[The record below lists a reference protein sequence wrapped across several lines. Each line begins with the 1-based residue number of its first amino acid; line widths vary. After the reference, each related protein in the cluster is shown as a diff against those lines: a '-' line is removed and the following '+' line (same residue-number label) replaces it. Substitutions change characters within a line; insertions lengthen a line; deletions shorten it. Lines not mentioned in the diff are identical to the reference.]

1 MSPAEAARTLDA
13 AKALGHGRSHLRLVG
28 SVDNPDAD
36 GPGARLQ
43 AARRDQE
50 LSIHQVAA
58 ALKLKPEQ
66 VAAIESMQF
75 QKLPGLGYA
84 LGYVRAYGELL
95 GLVDCDGLVSEFR
108 DAWEPVQRRRESEIV
123 RTPNRFVAPIGAVLA
138 LGLLAWLVVWAS
150 LHAVRPQKADV
161 VAPPDETIKA
171 WATITPEGPAQATAD
186 VQPLSTLT
194 ALQDVRVT
202 LRGEDGALV
211 TDRIL
216 RKGESISTDGLGRW
230 FVSASFGGALE
241 ASGYGQTMVV
251 GEPGLKVVNWR
262 APDFEQMALAKAKA
276 EAEAAA
282 AAAAAAAEAQPA
294 VEGVVVGPNT
304 APTAPALSAPTSGMS
319 APVAAKAA
327 PVAKPVPKPASSG
340 PAKPSAN
347 SGQTP
352 APAAP

>member
-13 AKALGHGRSHLRLVG
+13 AKALHSGRAHLRLVG

-108 DAWEPVQRRRESEIV
+108 DAWEPVQRRRESEIA
-123 RTPNRFVAPIGAVLA
+123 TKPSKFVAPAGAVMALA
-138 LGLLAWLVVWAS
+138 LLGWLIVWAS
-150 LHAVRPQKADV
+150 LHAIKPQPVDM

-171 WATITPEGPAQATAD
+171 WAEAQPKGPAQATAD
-186 VQPLSTLT
+186 VQPLSTLR

-216 RKGESISTDGLGRW
+216 RKDESISTDGLGRW
-230 FVSASFGGALE
+230 FVSSPFGGVLE
-241 ASGYGQTMVV
+241 ASGYGQTALV
-251 GEPGLKVVNWR
+251 GEAGKKVVNWR
-262 APDFEQMALAKAKA
+262 VPDFEAIATAKSKA
-276 EAEAAA
+276 EAAEAL
-282 AAAAAAAEAQPA
+282 AAAEAAKLTAQQAKDQPA
-294 VEGVVVGPNT
+294 ATPTT
-304 APTAPALSAPTSGMS
+304 APNGASPSNPTPTPAATATAVPLTATSAPAKVAG
-319 APVAAKAA
+319 PVT
-327 PVAKPVPKPASSG
+327 
-340 PAKPSAN
+340 
-347 SGQTP
+347 Q
-352 APAAP
+352 

>member
-13 AKALGHGRSHLRLVG
+13 AKALHSGRAHLRLVG
-28 SVDNPDAD
+28 SIDNPDAD

-58 ALKLKPEQ
+58 ALRLKAEQ

-108 DAWEPVQRRRESEIV
+108 DAWEPVQRRRESEIA
-123 RTPNRFVAPIGAVLA
+123 TKPSKFVAPAGAVVALA
-138 LGLLAWLVVWAS
+138 LLAWLIVWAS
-150 LHAVRPQKADV
+150 LHAVKPQPVDV
-161 VAPPDETIKA
+161 VAPPDEKIKA
-171 WATITPEGPAQATAD
+171 WAEAQQNGPAQATAD
-186 VQPLSTLT
+186 VQPLSTLK
-194 ALQDVRVT
+194 ALHDVRVT

-216 RKGESISTDGLGRW
+216 RKDESISTDGLGRW
-230 FVSASFGGALE
+230 FVSSPFGGVLE
-241 ASGYGQTMVV
+241 ASGYGQTALV
-251 GEPGLKVVNWR
+251 GEAGKKVVNWR
-262 APDFEQMALAKAKA
+262 VPDFEAIAIAKSKA

-282 AAAAAAAEAQPA
+282 ALAAAEAAKLAAQQAKDQPA
-294 VEGVVVGPNT
+294 VTQTTAPYGVNPGNTTIRPADPANASPVTATPASAKVVGPVT
-304 APTAPALSAPTSGMS
+304 
-319 APVAAKAA
+319 
-327 PVAKPVPKPASSG
+327 
-340 PAKPSAN
+340 
-347 SGQTP
+347 Q
-352 APAAP
+352 

>member
-13 AKALGHGRSHLRLVG
+13 AKALHSGRPHLRLVG

-108 DAWEPVQRRRESEIV
+108 DAWEPVQRRRESEIA
-123 RTPNRFVAPIGAVLA
+123 TKPSKFVAPAGAVVALA
-138 LGLLAWLVVWAS
+138 LFGWLIVWAS
-150 LHAVRPQKADV
+150 LHAIKPRPVDV
-161 VAPPDETIKA
+161 VAPPDEKIKA
-171 WATITPEGPAQATAD
+171 WAEAQTKGPAQATAD
-186 VQPLSTLT
+186 VQPLSTLK
-194 ALQDVRVT
+194 ALRDVRVT

-216 RKGESISTDGLGRW
+216 RKDESISTDGLGRW
-230 FVSASFGGALE
+230 FVSSPFGGVLE
-241 ASGYGQTMVV
+241 ASGYGQTALV
-251 GEPGLKVVNWR
+251 GEAGTKVVNWR
-262 APDFEQMALAKAKA
+262 VPDFEAIAIAKSKA

-282 AAAAAAAEAQPA
+282 ALAAAESAKLAAQQANDQPA
-294 VEGVVVGPNT
+294 ATKTTAPNAESLGNTKTGPAAPVPASPVTATSAPAKVVGPVT
-304 APTAPALSAPTSGMS
+304 
-319 APVAAKAA
+319 
-327 PVAKPVPKPASSG
+327 
-340 PAKPSAN
+340 
-347 SGQTP
+347 Q
-352 APAAP
+352 

>member
-13 AKALGHGRSHLRLVG
+13 AKALHAGRAHLRLVG

-108 DAWEPVQRRRESEIV
+108 DAWEPVQRRRESEIA
-123 RTPNRFVAPIGAVLA
+123 TQPSKFVAPAGAVVALA
-138 LGLLAWLVVWAS
+138 LLGWLIVWAS
-150 LHAVRPQKADV
+150 LHALKPPPVDV
-161 VAPPDETIKA
+161 VAPPDEKIKA
-171 WATITPEGPAQATAD
+171 WAEAQPKGPVQATAD
-186 VQPLSTLT
+186 VQPLSTLK

-216 RKGESISTDGLGRW
+216 RKDESISTDGLGRW
-230 FVSASFGGALE
+230 FVSAPFGGVLE
-241 ASGYGQTMVV
+241 ASGYGQTVII
-251 GEPGLKVVNWR
+251 GEAGIKVVNWR
-262 APDFEQMALAKAKA
+262 VPDFEAIAIAKAKA

-282 AAAAAAAEAQPA
+282 AVAAAEAAKLAAAQAKAQPA
-294 VEGVVVGPNT
+294 ATQSVVPATPDTVSKAPASVAPANAMPVTVT
-304 APTAPALSAPTSGMS
+304 APVTQATAPAPR
-319 APVAAKAA
+319 
-327 PVAKPVPKPASSG
+327 
-340 PAKPSAN
+340 
-347 SGQTP
+347 
-352 APAAP
+352 

>member
-13 AKALGHGRSHLRLVG
+13 AKALHSGRAHLRLVG
-28 SVDNPDAD
+28 SIDNPDAD

-58 ALKLKPEQ
+58 ALRLKAEQ

-108 DAWEPVQRRRESEIV
+108 DAWEPVQRRRESEIA
-123 RTPNRFVAPIGAVLA
+123 TKPSKFVAPAGAVVALA
-138 LGLLAWLVVWAS
+138 LLAWLIVWAS
-150 LHAVRPQKADV
+150 LHAVKPQPVDV
-161 VAPPDETIKA
+161 VAPPDEKIKA
-171 WATITPEGPAQATAD
+171 WAEAQQNGPAQATAD
-186 VQPLSTLT
+186 VQPLSTLK

-216 RKGESISTDGLGRW
+216 RKDESISTDGLGRW
-230 FVSASFGGALE
+230 FVSSPFGGVLE
-241 ASGYGQTMVV
+241 ASGYGQTALV
-251 GEPGLKVVNWR
+251 GEAGKKVINWR
-262 APDFEQMALAKAKA
+262 VPDFEAIAIAKSKA

-282 AAAAAAAEAQPA
+282 ALAAAEAAKLAAQQAKDQPA
-294 VEGVVVGPNT
+294 VTQTTAPNGVNPGNTTIRPADPANTGPVTATPASAKVVGPVT
-304 APTAPALSAPTSGMS
+304 
-319 APVAAKAA
+319 
-327 PVAKPVPKPASSG
+327 
-340 PAKPSAN
+340 
-347 SGQTP
+347 Q
-352 APAAP
+352 

>member
-13 AKALGHGRSHLRLVG
+13 AKALHSGRAHLRLVG
-28 SVDNPDAD
+28 SIDNPDAD

-58 ALKLKPEQ
+58 ALRLKAEQ

-108 DAWEPVQRRRESEIV
+108 DAWEPVQRRRESEIA
-123 RTPNRFVAPIGAVLA
+123 TKPSKFVAPAGAVVALA
-138 LGLLAWLVVWAS
+138 LLAWLIVWAS
-150 LHAVRPQKADV
+150 LHAVKPQPVDV
-161 VAPPDETIKA
+161 VAPPDEKIKA
-171 WATITPEGPAQATAD
+171 WAEAQQNGPVQATAD
-186 VQPLSTLT
+186 VQPLSTLK

-216 RKGESISTDGLGRW
+216 RKDESISTDGLGRW
-230 FVSASFGGALE
+230 FVSSPFGGVLE
-241 ASGYGQTMVV
+241 ASGYGQTALV
-251 GEPGLKVVNWR
+251 GEAGKKVVNWR
-262 APDFEQMALAKAKA
+262 VPDFEAIAIAKSKA

-282 AAAAAAAEAQPA
+282 ALAAAEAAKLAAQQAKDQPA
-294 VEGVVVGPNT
+294 VTQTTAPYGVNPGNTTIRPADPANASPGTATPASAKVVGPVT
-304 APTAPALSAPTSGMS
+304 
-319 APVAAKAA
+319 
-327 PVAKPVPKPASSG
+327 
-340 PAKPSAN
+340 
-347 SGQTP
+347 Q
-352 APAAP
+352 

>member
-13 AKALGHGRSHLRLVG
+13 AKALHAGRAHLRLVG

-108 DAWEPVQRRRESEIV
+108 DAWEPVQRRRESEIA
-123 RTPNRFVAPIGAVLA
+123 TQPSKFVAPAGAVVALA
-138 LGLLAWLVVWAS
+138 LLGWLIVWAS
-150 LHAVRPQKADV
+150 LHALKPPPVDV
-161 VAPPDETIKA
+161 VAPPDEKIKA
-171 WATITPEGPAQATAD
+171 WAEAQPKGPVHATAD
-186 VQPLSTLT
+186 VQPLSTLK

-216 RKGESISTDGLGRW
+216 RKDESISTDGLGRW
-230 FVSASFGGALE
+230 FVSAPFGGVLE
-241 ASGYGQTMVV
+241 ASGYGQTVII
-251 GEPGLKVVNWR
+251 GEAGIKVVNWR
-262 APDFEQMALAKAKA
+262 VPDFEAIAIAKAKA

-282 AAAAAAAEAQPA
+282 AVAAAEAAKLAAAQAKAQPA
-294 VEGVVVGPNT
+294 ATQSVVPATPDTVSKAPASVAPANAMPVTVT
-304 APTAPALSAPTSGMS
+304 APVTQATAPAPR
-319 APVAAKAA
+319 
-327 PVAKPVPKPASSG
+327 
-340 PAKPSAN
+340 
-347 SGQTP
+347 
-352 APAAP
+352 

>member
-13 AKALGHGRSHLRLVG
+13 AKALHTGRAHLRLVG

-43 AARRDQE
+43 ASRRDQE

-58 ALKLKPEQ
+58 ALKLNPEQ

-108 DAWEPVQRRRESEIV
+108 DTWEPVQRRRESEIA
-123 RTPNRFVAPIGAVLA
+123 TQPSKFVAPAGAIVALA
-138 LGLLAWLVVWAS
+138 LLGWLMVWAS
-150 LHAVRPQKADV
+150 LHAIRPQPVDM
-161 VAPPDETIKA
+161 VAPPDEKIKA
-171 WATITPEGPAQATAD
+171 WAEAQPNEPAQASAD
-186 VQPLSTLT
+186 VRPLSTLK

-216 RKGESISTDGLGRW
+216 RKDESISTDGLGRW
-230 FVSASFGGALE
+230 FVSSPFGGVLE
-241 ASGYGQTMVV
+241 ASGYGQTAFV
-251 GEPGLKVVNWR
+251 GEAGKKVVNWR
-262 APDFEQMALAKAKA
+262 VPDFEAIAIAKSKA
-276 EAEAAA
+276 EADAATALTAGEAAKLAAKQAKDQPA
-282 AAAAAAAEAQPA
+282 AAQTIAPN
-294 VEGVVVGPNT
+294 GVNPGNT
-304 APTAPALSAPTSGMS
+304 ATGPAATATAVPVTTKSAPAK
-319 APVAAKAA
+319 V
-327 PVAKPVPKPASSG
+327 SG
-340 PAKPSAN
+340 PIT
-347 SGQTP
+347 Q
-352 APAAP
+352 

>member
-13 AKALGHGRSHLRLVG
+13 AKALHSGRGHLRLVG

-108 DAWEPVQRRRESEIV
+108 DAWEPVQRRRESEIA
-123 RTPNRFVAPIGAVLA
+123 TQPSKFVAPAGAVIALA
-138 LGLLAWLVVWAS
+138 LLGWLIVWAS
-150 LHAVRPQKADV
+150 LHAVKPQPVDI
-161 VAPPDETIKA
+161 VAPPDEKIKA
-171 WATITPEGPAQATAD
+171 WAEAQPKGPAQATAD
-186 VQPLSTLT
+186 IQPLSTLK

-216 RKGESISTDGLGRW
+216 RKDESISTDGLGRW
-230 FVSASFGGALE
+230 FVSSPFGGVLE
-241 ASGYGQTMVV
+241 ASGYGQTALV
-251 GEPGLKVVNWR
+251 GEAGKKVVNWR
-262 APDFEQMALAKAKA
+262 VPDFEAIATAKSKA
-276 EAEAAA
+276 EADAAA
-282 AAAAAAAEAQPA
+282 ASAAVEAAKLAAQQAKDKPAAAQTMVPQDGSLDASTLTPA
-294 VEGVVVGPNT
+294 T
-304 APTAPALSAPTSGMS
+304 T
-319 APVAAKAA
+319 
-327 PVAKPVPKPASSG
+327 
-340 PAKPSAN
+340 
-347 SGQTP
+347 
-352 APAAP
+352 APAAPVTANPSPAKVVGPVTQ

>member
-13 AKALGHGRSHLRLVG
+13 AKALHSGRAHLRLVG

-43 AARRDQE
+43 ATRREQE

-108 DAWEPVQRRRESEIV
+108 DAWEPVQRRRESEIA
-123 RTPNRFVAPIGAVLA
+123 TQPTKFVAPAGAVVALA
-138 LGLLAWLVVWAS
+138 LLGWLIVWAS
-150 LHAVRPQKADV
+150 LHAIKPQPLDV
-161 VAPPDETIKA
+161 VAPPDEKIKA
-171 WATITPEGPAQATAD
+171 WAEAQQKGPVQATAD
-186 VQPLSTLT
+186 VQPLSTLK
-194 ALQDVRVT
+194 AMQDVRVT

-216 RKGESISTDGLGRW
+216 RKDESISTDGLGRW
-230 FVSASFGGALE
+230 FVSSPFGGVLE
-241 ASGYGQTMVV
+241 ASGYGQTALV
-251 GEPGLKVVNWR
+251 GEAGKKVVNWR
-262 APDFEQMALAKAKA
+262 VPDFEAIATAKSKA

-282 AAAAAAAEAQPA
+282 ALVAAEAAKLATKQAKDLPPTTQTMAPNGANLSNTTPTPA
-294 VEGVVVGPNT
+294 V
-304 APTAPALSAPTSGMS
+304 TAPAVPVTATSAPAKVV
-319 APVAAKAA
+319 APVT
-327 PVAKPVPKPASSG
+327 
-340 PAKPSAN
+340 
-347 SGQTP
+347 Q
-352 APAAP
+352 

>member
-13 AKALGHGRSHLRLVG
+13 AKALHSGRAHLRLVG

-108 DAWEPVQRRRESEIV
+108 DAWEPVQRRRESEIA
-123 RTPNRFVAPIGAVLA
+123 TKPSRFVAPAGAVVALA
-138 LGLLAWLVVWAS
+138 LFGWLIVWAS
-150 LHAVRPQKADV
+150 LHAIKPQPVDV
-161 VAPPDETIKA
+161 VAPPDEKIKA
-171 WATITPEGPAQATAD
+171 WAEAQTKGPAQATAD
-186 VQPLSTLT
+186 VQPLSTLK

-216 RKGESISTDGLGRW
+216 RKDESISTDGLGRW
-230 FVSASFGGALE
+230 FVSSPFGGVLE
-241 ASGYGQTMVV
+241 ASGYGQTALV
-251 GEPGLKVVNWR
+251 GEAGTKVVNWR
-262 APDFEQMALAKAKA
+262 VPDFEAIATAKSKA

-282 AAAAAAAEAQPA
+282 ALAAAEAAKLAAQQANDQPA
-294 VEGVVVGPNT
+294 ATKTTAPNAESLGNTTSRPAAPAAAAPVTATSAPAKVVGPVT
-304 APTAPALSAPTSGMS
+304 
-319 APVAAKAA
+319 
-327 PVAKPVPKPASSG
+327 
-340 PAKPSAN
+340 
-347 SGQTP
+347 Q
-352 APAAP
+352 

>member
-1 MSPAEAARTLDA
+1 MSPAEAARALDA
-13 AKALGHGRSHLRLVG
+13 AKALHSGRAHLRLVG

-108 DAWEPVQRRRESEIV
+108 DAWEPVQRRRESEIA
-123 RTPNRFVAPIGAVLA
+123 TKPSRFVAPAGAVVALA
-138 LGLLAWLVVWAS
+138 LFGWLIVWAS
-150 LHAVRPQKADV
+150 LHAIKPQPVDV
-161 VAPPDETIKA
+161 VAPPDEKIKA
-171 WATITPEGPAQATAD
+171 WAEAQPKGPAQATAD
-186 VQPLSTLT
+186 VQPLSTLK

-216 RKGESISTDGLGRW
+216 RKDESISTDGLGRW
-230 FVSASFGGALE
+230 FVSSPFGGVLE
-241 ASGYGQTMVV
+241 ASGYGQTALV
-251 GEPGLKVVNWR
+251 GEAGTKVVNWR
-262 APDFEQMALAKAKA
+262 VPDFEAIATAKSKAEA

-282 AAAAAAAEAQPA
+282 ALAAAEAAKLAAQQANDQPA
-294 VEGVVVGPNT
+294 ATKTTAPNAESLGNTTSGPAAPAGAAPVTATSAPAKVVGPVT
-304 APTAPALSAPTSGMS
+304 
-319 APVAAKAA
+319 
-327 PVAKPVPKPASSG
+327 
-340 PAKPSAN
+340 
-347 SGQTP
+347 Q
-352 APAAP
+352 

>member
-13 AKALGHGRSHLRLVG
+13 VKALHSGRPHLRLVG

-108 DAWEPVQRRRESEIV
+108 DAWEPVQRRRESEIA
-123 RTPNRFVAPIGAVLA
+123 TKPSRFVAPAGAVVALA
-138 LGLLAWLVVWAS
+138 LFGWLIVWAS
-150 LHAVRPQKADV
+150 LHAIKPQPVDV
-161 VAPPDETIKA
+161 VAPPDEKIKA
-171 WATITPEGPAQATAD
+171 WAEAQPKGPAQATAD
-186 VQPLSTLT
+186 VQPLSTLK
-194 ALQDVRVT
+194 ALRDVRVT

-216 RKGESISTDGLGRW
+216 RKDESISTDGLGRW
-230 FVSASFGGALE
+230 FVSSPFGGVLE
-241 ASGYGQTMVV
+241 ASGYGQTALV
-251 GEPGLKVVNWR
+251 GEAGTKVVNWR
-262 APDFEQMALAKAKA
+262 VPDFEAIATAKSKA

-282 AAAAAAAEAQPA
+282 ALAAAEAAKLAVQQANDQPA
-294 VEGVVVGPNT
+294 ATKTTAPNAESLGNTKTGPAAPVPASPVTATSAPAKVVGPVT
-304 APTAPALSAPTSGMS
+304 
-319 APVAAKAA
+319 
-327 PVAKPVPKPASSG
+327 
-340 PAKPSAN
+340 
-347 SGQTP
+347 Q
-352 APAAP
+352 

>member
-13 AKALGHGRSHLRLVG
+13 AKALHAGRAHLRLVG

-108 DAWEPVQRRRESEIV
+108 DAWEPVQRRRESEIA
-123 RTPNRFVAPIGAVLA
+123 TQPSKFVAPAGAVVALA
-138 LGLLAWLVVWAS
+138 LLGWLIVWAS
-150 LHAVRPQKADV
+150 LHALKPPPVDV
-161 VAPPDETIKA
+161 VAPPDEKIKA
-171 WATITPEGPAQATAD
+171 WAEAQPKGPVQATAD
-186 VQPLSTLT
+186 VQPLSTLK

-216 RKGESISTDGLGRW
+216 RKDESISTDGLGRW
-230 FVSASFGGALE
+230 FVSAPFGGVLE
-241 ASGYGQTMVV
+241 ASGYGQTVII
-251 GEPGLKVVNWR
+251 GEAGIKVVNWR
-262 APDFEQMALAKAKA
+262 VPDFEAIAIAKAKA

-282 AAAAAAAEAQPA
+282 AVAAAEAAKLAAAQAKAQPA
-294 VEGVVVGPNT
+294 ATQSVVPATPDTVSK
-304 APTAPALSAPTSGMS
+304 APASVAPANAMPVTVTPPVTQATAPAPR
-319 APVAAKAA
+319 
-327 PVAKPVPKPASSG
+327 
-340 PAKPSAN
+340 
-347 SGQTP
+347 
-352 APAAP
+352 

>member
-1 MSPAEAARTLDA
+1 
-13 AKALGHGRSHLRLVG
+13 VG

-108 DAWEPVQRRRESEIV
+108 DAWEPVQRRRESEIA
-123 RTPNRFVAPIGAVLA
+123 TQPSKFVAPVGAVVALA
-138 LGLLAWLVVWAS
+138 LLGWLVVWAS
-150 LHAVRPQKADV
+150 LHAIKPQPVDV

-171 WATITPEGPAQATAD
+171 WAESQPKGPAQATAD
-186 VQPLSTLT
+186 VQPLSTLK

-216 RKGESISTDGLGRW
+216 RKDESISTDGLGRW
-230 FVSASFGGALE
+230 FVSSPFGGVLE
-241 ASGYGQTMVV
+241 ASGYGQTALV
-251 GEPGLKVVNWR
+251 GEAGKKVVNWR
-262 APDFEQMALAKAKA
+262 VPDFEAIAIAKSKA
-276 EAEAAA
+276 EADAAA
-282 AAAAAAAEAQPA
+282 ALAAAEAAKLAAQQASDEPA
-294 VEGVVVGPNT
+294 VTRTMAPRGTSSSNTTNEPAATPTAAPVTATSAPAKVVGPVT
-304 APTAPALSAPTSGMS
+304 
-319 APVAAKAA
+319 
-327 PVAKPVPKPASSG
+327 
-340 PAKPSAN
+340 
-347 SGQTP
+347 Q
-352 APAAP
+352 

>member
-13 AKALGHGRSHLRLVG
+13 ARALHSGRAHLRLVG

-43 AARRDQE
+43 ATRRDQE

-108 DAWEPVQRRRESEIV
+108 DAWEPVQRRRESEIA
-123 RTPNRFVAPIGAVLA
+123 TKPSKFVAPAGAVVALA
-138 LGLLAWLVVWAS
+138 LLAWLIVWAS
-150 LHAVRPQKADV
+150 LHAVKPQPVDV
-161 VAPPDETIKA
+161 VAPPDEKIKA
-171 WATITPEGPAQATAD
+171 WAEVQQNGPAQATAD
-186 VQPLSTLT
+186 VQPLSTLK

-216 RKGESISTDGLGRW
+216 RKDESISTDGLGRW
-230 FVSASFGGALE
+230 FVSSPFGGVLE
-241 ASGYGQTMVV
+241 ANGYGQTALV
-251 GEPGLKVVNWR
+251 GEAGKKVVNWR
-262 APDFEQMALAKAKA
+262 VPDFEAIAIAKSKA
-276 EAEAAA
+276 EADAAA
-282 AAAAAAAEAQPA
+282 ALAAAEAAKLAAQQAKDQPA
-294 VEGVVVGPNT
+294 ATQTTTPNGVNLGSTGIRPVDPANT
-304 APTAPALSAPTSGMS
+304 SPVMATSAPAKVV
-319 APVAAKAA
+319 APVT
-327 PVAKPVPKPASSG
+327 
-340 PAKPSAN
+340 
-347 SGQTP
+347 Q
-352 APAAP
+352 

>member
-13 AKALGHGRSHLRLVG
+13 AKALHSGRAHLRLVG

-108 DAWEPVQRRRESEIV
+108 DAWEPVQRRRESEIA
-123 RTPNRFVAPIGAVLA
+123 TKPSKFVAPAGAVMALA
-138 LGLLAWLVVWAS
+138 LLGWLIVWAS
-150 LHAVRPQKADV
+150 LHAIKPQPVDM
-161 VAPPDETIKA
+161 VAPPDEKIKA
-171 WATITPEGPAQATAD
+171 WAEAQPIGPAQATAD
-186 VQPLSTLT
+186 VQPLSTLK

-211 TDRIL
+211 TDRVL
-216 RKGESISTDGLGRW
+216 RKDESISTDGLGRW
-230 FVSASFGGALE
+230 FVSSPFGGVLE
-241 ASGYGQTMVV
+241 ANGYGQTALV
-251 GEPGLKVVNWR
+251 GEAGKKVVNWR
-262 APDFEQMALAKAKA
+262 VPDFEAIATAKSKA
-276 EAEAAA
+276 EAEAAEA
-282 AAAAAAAEAQPA
+282 LAAAEAAKLTAQQAKDQPA
-294 VEGVVVGPNT
+294 ATPTTAPNGASLSNPTPTPADTATAVPLTATSAPAKVVGPVT
-304 APTAPALSAPTSGMS
+304 
-319 APVAAKAA
+319 
-327 PVAKPVPKPASSG
+327 
-340 PAKPSAN
+340 
-347 SGQTP
+347 Q
-352 APAAP
+352 

>member
-13 AKALGHGRSHLRLVG
+13 AKALHSGRGHLRLVG

-108 DAWEPVQRRRESEIV
+108 DAWEPVQRRRESEIA
-123 RTPNRFVAPIGAVLA
+123 TQPSKFVAPAGAVVTLA
-138 LGLLAWLVVWAS
+138 LLGWLVVWAS
-150 LHAVRPQKADV
+150 LHTIKPQPADV

-171 WATITPEGPAQATAD
+171 WAESQPKGPAQATAD
-186 VQPLSTLT
+186 VQPLSTLK

-216 RKGESISTDGLGRW
+216 RKDESISTDGLGRW
-230 FVSASFGGALE
+230 FVSSPFGGVLE
-241 ASGYGQTMVV
+241 ASGYGQTALV
-251 GEPGLKVVNWR
+251 GEAGKKVVNWR
-262 APDFEQMALAKAKA
+262 VPDFEAIAIAKSKA
-276 EAEAAA
+276 EADAAA
-282 AAAAAAAEAQPA
+282 ALAAAEAAKLAAQQANDEPA
-294 VEGVVVGPNT
+294 ATQTTAPNGLSPGNTTIEPAATPTAARETATSTPAKVVGPVT
-304 APTAPALSAPTSGMS
+304 
-319 APVAAKAA
+319 
-327 PVAKPVPKPASSG
+327 
-340 PAKPSAN
+340 
-347 SGQTP
+347 Q
-352 APAAP
+352 

>member
-13 AKALGHGRSHLRLVG
+13 AKALHSGRAHLRLVG

-108 DAWEPVQRRRESEIV
+108 DAWEPVQRRRESEIA
-123 RTPNRFVAPIGAVLA
+123 TKPSRFVAPAGAVVALA
-138 LGLLAWLVVWAS
+138 LFGWLIVWAS
-150 LHAVRPQKADV
+150 LHAIKPQPVDV
-161 VAPPDETIKA
+161 VAPPDEKIKA
-171 WATITPEGPAQATAD
+171 WAEAQPKGPAQATAD
-186 VQPLSTLT
+186 VQPLSTLK
-194 ALQDVRVT
+194 ALRDVRVT

-216 RKGESISTDGLGRW
+216 RKDESISTDGLGRW
-230 FVSASFGGALE
+230 FVSSPFGGVLE
-241 ASGYGQTMVV
+241 ASGYGQTALV
-251 GEPGLKVVNWR
+251 GEAGTKVVNWR
-262 APDFEQMALAKAKA
+262 VPDFEAIATAKSKA

-282 AAAAAAAEAQPA
+282 ALAAAEAAKLAAHQANDQPA
-294 VEGVVVGPNT
+294 ATKTTAPNAESLGNTTSRPAAPAAAAPVTATSAPAKVVGPVT
-304 APTAPALSAPTSGMS
+304 
-319 APVAAKAA
+319 
-327 PVAKPVPKPASSG
+327 
-340 PAKPSAN
+340 
-347 SGQTP
+347 Q
-352 APAAP
+352 

>member
-13 AKALGHGRSHLRLVG
+13 AKALHSGRAHLRLVG

-108 DAWEPVQRRRESEIV
+108 DAWEPVQRRRESEIA
-123 RTPNRFVAPIGAVLA
+123 TKPSRFVAPAGAVVALA
-138 LGLLAWLVVWAS
+138 LFGWLIVWAS
-150 LHAVRPQKADV
+150 LHAIKPQPVDV
-161 VAPPDETIKA
+161 VAPPDEEIKA
-171 WATITPEGPAQATAD
+171 WAEAQPKGPAQATAD
-186 VQPLSTLT
+186 VQPLSTLK
-194 ALQDVRVT
+194 ALRDVRVT

-216 RKGESISTDGLGRW
+216 RKDESISTDGLGRW
-230 FVSASFGGALE
+230 FVSSPFGGVLE
-241 ASGYGQTMVV
+241 ASGYGQTALV
-251 GEPGLKVVNWR
+251 GEAGTKVVNWR
-262 APDFEQMALAKAKA
+262 VPDFEAIATAKSKA

-282 AAAAAAAEAQPA
+282 ALAAAEAAKLAAQQANDQPA
-294 VEGVVVGPNT
+294 ATKTT
-304 APTAPALSAPTSGMS
+304 APNAESLGNTMSGPAAPAA
-319 APVAAKAA
+319 AA
-327 PVAKPVPKPASSG
+327 PVTATSA
-340 PAKPSAN
+340 PAKIVGPVT
-347 SGQTP
+347 Q
-352 APAAP
+352 

>member
-13 AKALGHGRSHLRLVG
+13 AKALHSGRAHLRLVG

-108 DAWEPVQRRRESEIV
+108 DAWEPVQRRRESEIA
-123 RTPNRFVAPIGAVLA
+123 TKPSRFVAPAGAVVALA
-138 LGLLAWLVVWAS
+138 LFGWLIVWAS
-150 LHAVRPQKADV
+150 LHAIKPQPVDV
-161 VAPPDETIKA
+161 VAPPDEKIKA
-171 WATITPEGPAQATAD
+171 WAEAQPKGPAQATAD
-186 VQPLSTLT
+186 VQPLSTLK
-194 ALQDVRVT
+194 ALRDVRVT

-216 RKGESISTDGLGRW
+216 RKDESISTDGLGRW
-230 FVSASFGGALE
+230 FVSSPFGGVLE
-241 ASGYGQTMVV
+241 ASGYGQTALV
-251 GEPGLKVVNWR
+251 GEAGTKVVNWR
-262 APDFEQMALAKAKA
+262 VPDFEAIATAKSKA

-282 AAAAAAAEAQPA
+282 ALAAAEAAKLAAQQANDQPA
-294 VEGVVVGPNT
+294 ATKTTAPNAESLGNTTTGPAAPAAAAPVTATSAPAKVVGPVT
-304 APTAPALSAPTSGMS
+304 
-319 APVAAKAA
+319 
-327 PVAKPVPKPASSG
+327 
-340 PAKPSAN
+340 
-347 SGQTP
+347 Q
-352 APAAP
+352 

>member
-13 AKALGHGRSHLRLVG
+13 AKALHSGRGHLRLVG

-43 AARRDQE
+43 TARRDQE

-58 ALKLKPEQ
+58 ALRLKPEQ

-108 DAWEPVQRRRESEIV
+108 DAWEPVQRRRESEIA
-123 RTPNRFVAPIGAVLA
+123 TQPSKFVAPAGAVIALA
-138 LGLLAWLVVWAS
+138 LLGWLIVWAS
-150 LHAVRPQKADV
+150 LHAVKPQPVDV
-161 VAPPDETIKA
+161 VAPPDEKIKA
-171 WATITPEGPAQATAD
+171 WAEAQPQGPAQATAD
-186 VQPLSTLT
+186 VQPLSTLK

-216 RKGESISTDGLGRW
+216 RKDESISTDGLGRW
-230 FVSASFGGALE
+230 FVSSPFGGVLE
-241 ASGYGQTMVV
+241 ASGYGQTALV
-251 GEPGLKVVNWR
+251 GEAGKKVVNWR
-262 APDFEQMALAKAKA
+262 VPDFEAIAIAKSKA
-276 EAEAAA
+276 EADAAA
-282 AAAAAAAEAQPA
+282 ALAAVEAAKLAAEQAKDKPAAAQTMAPEDGSPGTSTLTPAATATAAPVTATSSPA
-294 VEGVVVGPNT
+294 KVVGP
-304 APTAPALSAPTSGMS
+304 
-319 APVAAKAA
+319 
-327 PVAKPVPKPASSG
+327 
-340 PAKPSAN
+340 AN
-347 SGQTP
+347 Q
-352 APAAP
+352 

>member
-1 MSPAEAARTLDA
+1 MSPAEAARSLDA
-13 AKALGHGRSHLRLVG
+13 AKALHAGRGHLRLVG

-50 LSIHQVAA
+50 LSIHQVAT
-58 ALKLKPEQ
+58 ALKLKSEQ

-108 DAWEPVQRRRESEIV
+108 DAWEPVQLRRESEIA
-123 RTPNRFVAPIGAVLA
+123 TQPSKFVAPAGAVVALA
-138 LGLLAWLVVWAS
+138 LLGWLIVWAS
-150 LHAVRPQKADV
+150 LHAIKPQPMDV

-171 WATITPEGPAQATAD
+171 WAEAQPKGPAQATAD
-186 VQPLSTLT
+186 VQPLSTLR

-216 RKGESISTDGLGRW
+216 RKNESISTDGLGRW
-230 FVSASFGGALE
+230 FVSSPFGGVLE
-241 ASGYGQTMVV
+241 ANGYGETAIV
-251 GEPGLKVVNWR
+251 GEAGQKVVNWR
-262 APDFEQMALAKAKA
+262 VPDFEAIATAKSKA
-276 EAEAAA
+276 EADAAA
-282 AAAAAAAEAQPA
+282 ALAAAEATKLAAQQTTDQPA
-294 VEGVVVGPNT
+294 ATQSRPRIDVSSVSTAPAA
-304 APTAPALSAPTSGMS
+304 APTATASPVTALP
-319 APVAAKAA
+319 
-327 PVAKPVPKPASSG
+327 
-340 PAKPSAN
+340 
-347 SGQTP
+347 TP
-352 APAAP
+352 ATVTSPAAQ